1 MSKLYL
7 HSGYLNWDAVLRY
20 GVPFNFVVGGRG
32 TGKTYGILK
41 YMRDHKKRFIYMRRT
56 QKQLDIISKP
66 EFSPFKAINA
76 DTASNISPFPIT
88 SYNSAFFE
96 SETDKD
102 GKLKPKGEI
111 LGYTAALST
120 FSSLRSFDMSDVEFL
135 IYDEFIPER
144 HERLIKNEAS
154 AFFNAIETINR
165 NRELKGDKP
174 VTVICMANSNDAA
187 NPIFAELGLID
198 LALRQIDRDKEIFL
212 DRQKGLL
219 LITLTKSPISD
230 KKQNTAL
237 YNLTRGKAFAKMA
250 LSNEFT
256 ENVPSK
262 ISSEKLIQYYPLVA
276 VGEIVIYRHK
286 SQSKFYASFHRSGT
300 PETFGE
306 DETDVKRFAR
316 KYRFLYVAYMQDSIL
331 FENYHA
337 EICFNKYFS

>member
-7 HSGYLNWDAVLRY
+7 HSGYLNWDVVFRY
-20 GVPFNFVVGGRG
+20 NVPFNFVVGGRG

-41 YMRDHKKRFIYMRRT
+41 YSIDHHKRFIYMRRT

-66 EFSPFKAINA
+66 EFSPFKAINN
-76 DTASNISPFPIT
+76 DSSHNIAPFPVT

-96 SETDKD
+96 SEIDKA
-102 GKLKPKGEI
+102 GKIHAKGDL

-120 FSSLRSFDMSDVEFL
+120 FSSLRSFDMSDVELL

-165 NRELKGDKP
+165 NRELKGDPP
-174 VTVICMANSNDAA
+174 VTVVCLANSNDAA
-187 NPIFAELGLID
+187 NPIFAELGMID
-198 LALRQIDRDKEIFL
+198 LALRQIDNGKEVFL
-212 DRQKGLL
+212 DRNKGLL
-219 LITLTKSPISD
+219 LLTLVRSPVA
-230 KKQNTAL
+230 KEKQNTAL
-237 YNLTRGKAFAKMA
+237 YTLTRDKAFSRMA
-250 LSNEFT
+250 LGNEFT

-286 SQSKFYASFHRSGT
+286 SKSQFYVSFHRSGSPDT
-300 PETFGE
+300 YGE
-306 DETDVKRFAR
+306 DETDVKRFSL
-316 KYRFLYVAYMQDSIL
+316 KYRFLYVAYMQDCVL